1 MECNHCGL
9 CCKDPCTQINIT
21 IGDIWRISSHLK
33 MPVEELFKEH
43 ISINPFGDPDLIHYE
58 LDLGLN
64 IPCKFRVDERCS
76 IYPARPLNC
85 RLFPYWILAE
95 APYEKLTEILEE
107 HRCSYDT
114 LRKKD
119 YKEYK
124 DIIGQILLEE
134 SRLFEIKKKVNVTRL
149 KGFNEINEQDFR
161 EREQAKIKLIKQW
174 NKEKP
179 DIMLIKQL
187 IEKNLEKIKQNTAKI
202 DKAKDIVN

>member
-1 MECNHCGL
+1 M
-9 CCKDPCTQINIT
+9 
-21 IGDIWRISSHLK
+21 
-33 MPVEELFKEH
+33 
-43 ISINPFGDPDLIHYE
+43 
-58 LDLGLN
+58 
-64 IPCKFRVDERCS
+64 
-76 IYPARPLNC
+76 NC

-149 KGFNEINEQDFR
+149 KGFNDINEQDFR

-202 DKAKDIVN
+202 DKAGSIVK